1 MSKRTWI
8 ALAIAGVLLVA
19 GVAVTAV
26 VLSGRQPAASPAATT
41 VDERQEQPESS
52 FDTRLAAKV
61 FDEFGKGLAEGMTP
75 EQLAKLAQEADSL
88 KEGAGTPDGAPEL
101 FATIASLCRLWG
113 GSAQAGVRELYDV
126 RRNNTEGTYTVPGG
140 EQGGL
145 KLDAFRLYALGRVFE
160 HRNQFDRAAEF
171 YQRVARSFSGAT
183 IAVGPDKYSYGPAV
197 VMARLCLVD
206 LYQSKLKM
214 PALANTQ
221 LAELLTQSP
230 DAQIEIAGSLKT
242 VTQICEERVALRGAT
257 PTGETSPVPA
267 AATSE
272 AKPALM
278 ALAAGQYAA
287 GGQMQ
292 QAVDTL
298 IQLEKSY
305 ARLVTKDNAGKE
317 HWLAFEALS
326 AMQKAPSKEEETL
339 ALVDR
344 LLTRCTPEL
353 AWYVMIWQAR
363 LLAAKP
369 EGRDRAKSIL
379 HTVVTGFN
387 ASSMDELLRVA
398 GVNPVNEAQ
407 RYLETLN

>member
-1 MSKRTWI
+1 MSKKTWLV
-8 ALAIAGVLLVA
+8 LAIAGVLLVA
-19 GVAVTAV
+19 GTVITVS
-26 VLSGRQPAASPAATT
+26 VLNSRRPAASPVTTAAE
-41 VDERQEQPESS
+41 ERPKQPESA
-52 FDTRLAAKV
+52 FDVRLAARV

-75 EQLAKLAQEADSL
+75 ERLARLAQEADSL
-88 KEGAGTPDGAPEL
+88 REGAGSPQGAPQL

-113 GSAQAGVRELYDV
+113 GSAQAGVRELYEV
-126 RRNNTEGTYTVPGG
+126 RRLDREVTYEVPGG
-140 EQGGL
+140 QPGAF

-160 HRNQFDRAAEF
+160 HRNQLDRAAEF
-171 YQRVARSFSGAT
+171 YQRVARSFVGAE
-183 IAVGPDKYSYGPAV
+183 IAIGPDKYSQGHAE
-197 VMARLCLVD
+197 VMARLCLID
-206 LYQSKLKM
+206 LYQTRLNM

-221 LAELLTQSP
+221 LAELLTQYP
-230 DAQIEIAGSLKT
+230 DDQIEINGTLKT
-242 VTQICEERVALRGAT
+242 ITQICEERVALESTRA
-257 PTGETSPVPA
+257 PGEVPPVSA
-267 AATSE
+267 AASSE

-305 ARLVTKDNAGKE
+305 ARLVTQDTSGKE

-326 AMQKAPSKEEETL
+326 AMQKAPSKAEETL
-339 ALVDR
+339 PLVEK

-363 LLAAKP
+363 LLAVKP
-369 EGRDRAKSIL
+369 EGRERAKNIL
-379 HTVVTGFN
+379 NTIATGFN